1 MPRSD
6 AAAGGGQ
13 GRRPAGRVS
22 PVSCTPARRPNKAG
36 RKLASGDGWG
46 REMKPKALSRSTRRA
61 KQRSMEA
68 KPWGTCVPR
77 GFLCF
82 CHHLLMCFGRSLRS
96 SFSSSSSAAAAAAAA
111 AAPAPALCVRP
122 SPCVPYVCLDRNS
135 IYTHNKQGIL
145 SLSGQIYNTHMLTYL
160 CFFLLLFASASPT
173 LTHRHSGSSGNI

>member
-68 KPWGTCVPR
+68 KPWGTCATTCICALDAPSDLPSLLLLLLLLLHLHCACVHLHACR
-77 GFLCF
+77 MYVWTETVYIHITSKEY
-82 CHHLLMCFGRSLRS
+82 CHCQDKYTTHTGLPISAS
-96 SFSSSSSAAAAAAAA
+96 SFFFL
-111 AAPAPALCVRP
+111 PQPHPRLH
-122 SPCVPYVCLDRNS
+122 
-135 IYTHNKQGIL
+135 TGIL
-145 SLSGQIYNTHMLTYL
+145 DPPVI
-160 CFFLLLFASASPT
+160 
-173 LTHRHSGSSGNI
+173 